1 MQIMN
6 RLLAGAALVVGL
18 AAATAGEAALGVGA
32 ELARPVARAAGDGGL
47 ILAQA
52 NDAER
57 FGRIENTMRNL
68 TGQVEELTH
77 QLRLLQEQLRLMQED
92 VDFRLSEIDG
102 GGAPRSAQQQATAA
116 PLPQQ
121 TDSIGALAGQPIT
134 DGDLQL
140 GAPAQPLGQLTLDAP
155 PPAEQPLDLS
165 TLAGGSV
172 LDDLQAPLMGAEQQ
186 VASIGPTGDPRVDYD
201 QAYAMIRSGRY
212 DLAEAS
218 FRQFLGAYP
227 ASELAP
233 EAQYWVGE
241 SLFARGDYA
250 RAAEEFRAGYK
261 AYPTSRRGPDTLLKL
276 GLSMAGLGYRDE
288 ACQMYAATLRQY
300 PDMSNAL
307 LQRVRNE
314 QASAGC

>member
-1 MQIMN
+1 MQVTKRI
-6 RLLAGAALVVGL
+6 LVGAALVVGM
-18 AAATAGEAALGVGA
+18 AATTVGGSS
-32 ELARPVARAAGDGGL
+32 VA
-47 ILAQA
+47 LAQA
-52 NDAER
+52 VDSER
-57 FGRIENTMRNL
+57 VARIESTMRSL
-68 TGQVEELTH
+68 TGQVEQLTH
-77 QLRLLQEQLRLMQED
+77 ELRILQEQLRLMQED
-92 VDFRLSEIDG
+92 VDFRLSELDG
-102 GGAPRSAQQQATAA
+102 GGSGMRSAQQQTAVA
-116 PLPQQ
+116 PLQQ
-121 TDSIGALAGQPIT
+121 TDSIGTLAGQPIT
-134 DGDLQL
+134 DEDLQL

-186 VASIGPTGDPRVDYD
+186 VASIGPTGDPRMDYD

-227 ASELAP
+227 GSELAP
-233 EAQYWVGE
+233 EAQYWLGE

-261 AYPTSRRGPDTLLKL
+261 AYPSSRRGPDTLLKL

-314 QASAGC
+314 QASAAC